1 MLGARLRIIGNF
13 SCSFQ
18 PCYQNYNSFLVSR
31 SNHPSQVKNV
41 KFDLEKLGQGRIWLH
56 YLKAYMQVYFVR
68 CSSNFPIFKGSMR
81 KKQSKLCVLA
91 FLYENVL
98 DWNFVFELSGKLL
111 LRSFS
116 ERYESCVLL
125 SDLSN
130 DIKQMAHFSCLWVE
144 NRSKP

>member
-1 MLGARLRIIGNF
+1 MLGARFPSIGNF

-18 PCYQNYNSFLVSR
+18 PCNQNYHSFLVSR
-31 SNHPSQVKNV
+31 SNHPSQIKNV
-41 KFDLEKLGQGRIWLH
+41 NFDLEKLGQGRIWLH
-56 YLKAYMQVYFVR
+56 YLKAYMQVYFVK
-68 CSSNFPIFKGSMR
+68 CSSNLPIFNGSMR
-81 KKQSKLCVLA
+81 KKQSNLCVLA

-98 DWNFVFELSGKLL
+98 DWNFVFEVTGKLL

-130 DIKQMAHFSCLWVE
+130 GIKQMGHFPFLWFE